1 MFLNRLSLRNLR
13 NIRKADLTLNQK
25 TNIIIGEN
33 AAGKTTILESIDI
46 LSRGKSF
53 RTNKFENLVSHNEEE
68 FYVGAI
74 VGESNIKLELKK
86 EKNKTKVLVNNKEE
100 NKQSVL
106 AKELAVLCIHPNSHN
121 LIEGTPLERR
131 AFLDWGLFHMEQSFK
146 ADLARFTRALRQ
158 RNEALKSRD
167 LKEDVWINGL
177 AEAGEKISAMRE
189 DYMHRLISQL
199 EENKLH
205 ILPNVELTFSYEK
218 GWAHNKSFLESL
230 AERKNFDI
238 EKGYTS
244 VGPQNANISIKL
256 NGKDAQK
263 ICSRGQQK
271 LVANIMLLSQ
281 AKDFYEKKS
290 FPSIILVDDLPAELT
305 LEMQEKIL
313 KRLFETGSQ
322 IFLTALNDSVL
333 ADILSEMD
341 SNVFHVEHGVITE

>member
-74 VGESNIKLELKK
+74 VGESNIKLEINK
-86 EKNKTKVLVNNKEE
+86 EKNKTRVLINNKET
-100 NKQSVL
+100 NKQSAL

-131 AFLDWGLFHMEQSFK
+131 SFLDWGLFHMEQSFK
-146 ADLARFTRALRQ
+146 ADLASFTRILKQ

-167 LKEDVWINGL
+167 LKEDVWIKSL
-177 AEAGEKISAMRE
+177 AEAGEKISAMRD

-218 GWAHNKSFLESL
+218 GWGHNKSFFESL
-230 AERKNFDI
+230 VERKSFDI

-271 LVANIMLLSQ
+271 LIANIMLLSQ

-313 KRLFETGSQ
+313 KKLFETGSQ